1 VEPTVGGGGKGQNR
15 AFKLFE
21 KVRSPAQRHVLG
33 RGCAACPDCIVL
45 RGHGRSARVRPSLI
59 ACGFWPA
66 RRRARSRSGARSAHE
81 RRG

>member
-21 KVRSPAQRHVLG
+21 KVRSPAQRHALG

-45 RGHGRSARVRPSLI
+45 RGHGRSA
-59 ACGFWPA
+59 
-66 RRRARSRSGARSAHE
+66 
-81 RRG
+81 